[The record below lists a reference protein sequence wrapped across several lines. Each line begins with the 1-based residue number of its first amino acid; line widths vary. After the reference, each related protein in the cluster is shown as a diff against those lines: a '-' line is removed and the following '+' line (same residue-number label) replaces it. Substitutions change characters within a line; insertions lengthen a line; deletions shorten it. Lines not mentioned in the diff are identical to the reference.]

1 MERRG
6 RRGGWGGHREWRGEG
21 EGEAGADIEN
31 GEEREKER
39 VGQIDRVALKLI
51 HYLM

>member
-31 GEEREKER
+31 GEEGDGKDGGTE
-39 VGQIDRVALKLI
+39 
-51 HYLM
+51 